1 MIELKPVLNK
11 KDLENISLYQKMPYR
26 QFYNDND
33 EGKIYDVVKSIR
45 KQNSYWPS
53 KIDDKKPETY
63 SNLIINKPK
72 ANAPAS
78 TASKLLWIINWVYE
92 DWTKIA
98 KKVWEKKDEAISK
111 VWDALVPD
119 IVSTGYQFIKP
130 QLKAVTDYA
139 LPTALGVPEELKSNY
154 KWTKALQPLTTTA
167 FEVVSAV
174 SQPLENIGKASYLKV
189 KDNASLPY
197 DIVKW
202 TIDWKWVRQ
211 IFKDRE
217 ERQFYDRLF
226 LWVNWFDDILTI
238 STSNE
243 RRMEMINQLS
253 NPADKEKA
261 EKYLED
267 NKWQIMWTDILYWVW
282 AWIIWWGWIRWAAS
296 AIKNKWVRDIL
307 NVTANVIDPSL
318 NDLAKVWVVLWA
330 LSWIQYTINWS
341 FWIEWETAEEGAFIA
356 LLATALKWMWV
367 AIPATYKGVKEL
379 LSTDEVK
386 DWMDMFFWKYK
397 QLNWVSNL
405 KADILNWNEYWD
417 ITHKIRRLNQS
428 DVEELFN
435 DADVLNRFK
444 ELQSKYPVNFKWI
457 NKDYYNWIIKNAE
470 SRIEKAEQLIPEY
483 QSILKTLSDIEKWID
498 VSQDD
503 LWIMRRWI
511 KDINEYFPWIAKFNK
526 ETNQLEVSSEDL
538 SKWINLYNKYLSWQ
552 EKAIEDNI
560 SKTYNEYILGS
571 SKGQFDYANNTMRL
585 FYSWKQDWVI
595 MHEFSHNLNKYISS
609 KEQEKVNSIYL
620 KSFKSR
626 VNEIYN
632 QLDWVTTTEISNA
645 LRWYKID
652 IPNNASKELREWIE
666 TKNAKISKLINQ
678 NDYRY
683 RNEGE
688 FFAEELKDAL
698 INWTKKTWFLEKIVN
713 YIKQLFDWRKRFF
726 NNLSNEFV
734 KWKTRSENNAYWWIS
749 DYNKNSQIKEDDINY
764 AVNSIPERWFF
775 KAWEKN
781 IQRKLIDTW
790 YTYDKNKSTISNW
803 LNIRTKQLE
812 QRVFQ
817 RREIEAVKM
826 FWWNEADI
834 ANLEQL
840 RIRWSEEN
848 LVKAFNKKAKSLSE
862 NALNKYW
869 EYAQLKSRYMQMV
882 NRNTDTLAKLEEL
895 WNEKAW
901 IEAAIDVARR
911 AKNPSEDNFKEI
923 FNLENKLAKL
933 NKEIEKVTAANK
945 LDTKVNIW
953 WRDIVFR
960 TTDEIDAYLKWV
972 ESKYNSVAEMSDL
985 QASLQKTVLNW
996 LYDSWVISAK
1006 QYDALMRNPYYVPAK
1021 LTEESKKGDIGEQMY
1036 EMRAGLIKW
1045 LWEWSDELTFSL
1057 DGIDNLIN
1065 YYRRAYSI
1073 MTKNDFLREF
1083 DEIATR
1089 WWQDLINLKNKE
1101 WFTSVPMFKDWER
1114 FDIFLPNFV
1123 TKRFEVDDVSQNL
1136 FLKTLRKWNQLSK
1149 VLITSYEPLFVAKM
1163 LLSEHLSALMQS
1175 ANTWTVSWEFFNF
1188 LPKKAATK
1196 VWEILKSDIW
1206 DRDFY
1211 NAMSQYIDATWAS
1224 YWWMK
1229 GTSKD
1234 MLNELSSD
1242 LYYSKNAYL
1251 RWYINTIDWVWKVFS
1266 DVEKYSTRWPVFT
1279 SALYKNAQ
1287 DVWMDKAEFRTL
1299 VKSFLNK
1306 ETWLLDDR
1314 WLTKALKEKWINAN
1328 LAAKYSR
1335 GIFDYLSA
1343 WDDFVFLWR
1352 YIAYANLVPVT
1363 GKALY
1368 NFSAWAIKR
1377 LWSLPTKQKNRAI
1390 AWITA
1395 TIWAVQSM
1403 AFVNY
1408 AYNYWLFKFP
1418 NESDEWFE
1426 ERKRLWELLRTQP
1439 DYTKFRPWRAY
1450 LWTDWKI
1457 HHSNIGILN
1466 NTLYDFVYRATYTAM
1481 ELARWNWMDLDWVLK
1496 QADDLTYFTKARW
1509 GVLESINLFT
1519 PTTLKWALESSFNK
1533 SLYHWGQIYTPWLW
1547 LNDDKNVWVIANTIW
1562 DILSFWYSEWPLWE
1576 KVWGFQVNKKML
1588 DNVIKFWDPEK
1599 NWFIK
1604 TLINNAQSEII
1615 NSSVNWITP
1624 KETNYIFRLFWSSA
1638 KIMDE
1643 TINWLYNASNDVSS
1657 NYKIQQNLVKNTFS
1671 ETKSKEEAIDTYA
1684 KLAKNARASYWKDHK
1699 LVKYI
1704 EWELLN
1710 RIKALEWNWI
1720 VKNLNA
1726 LQANAIW
1733 KRMAELSNEWNTSEI
1748 KNIEKWMIE
1757 AWFTTYKTK
1766 QVIIARKLYSAKTE
1780 EELKTISVNLL
1791 KTFKSDDAK
1800 TNDYIR
1806 RTILEVRDLLNAK

>member
-33 EGKIYDVVKSIR
+33 EGKIYDVVKSVR

-72 ANAPAS
+72 TDAPAS

-92 DWTKIA
+92 DWTKIV

-119 IVSTGYQFIKP
+119 FISTGYQFIKP

-139 LPTALGVPEELKSNY
+139 LPTALWVPEELKSNY

-189 KDNASLPY
+189 KENYSLPY

-202 TIDWKWVRQ
+202 TIDWKWVKQ

-243 RRMEMINQLS
+243 RRKEMINQLS

-330 LSWIQYTINWS
+330 LSWIQYATNWS

-356 LLATALKWMWV
+356 LWATALKWMWV

-386 DWMDMFFWKYK
+386 DWMDMFFGRM
-397 QLNWVSNL
+397 
-405 KADILNWNEYWD
+405 ADLTWARMHFLPPHKGWD
-417 ITHKIRRLNQS
+417 IFTKSEQDEIYKAIK
-428 DVEELFN
+428 DVKLDWNNELLKVLEKHWMVDGNWLFN
-435 DADVLNRFK
+435 DKFNR
-444 ELQSKYPVNFKWI
+444 NFPT
-457 NKDYYNWIIKNAE
+457 YN
-470 SRIEKAEQLIPEY
+470 EQLN
-483 QSILKTLSDIEKWID
+483 
-498 VSQDD
+498 D
-503 LWIMRRWI
+503 LWI
-511 KDINEYFPWIAKFNK
+511 
-526 ETNQLEVSSEDL
+526 
-538 SKWINLYNKYLSWQ
+538 WINRADDL
-552 EKAIEDNI
+552 IE
-560 SKTYNEYILGS
+560 E
-571 SKGQFDYANNTMRL
+571 
-585 FYSWKQDWVI
+585 
-595 MHEFSHNLNKYISS
+595 
-609 KEQEKVNSIYL
+609 
-620 KSFKSR
+620 
-626 VNEIYN
+626 
-632 QLDWVTTTEISNA
+632 
-645 LRWYKID
+645 
-652 IPNNASKELREWIE
+652 
-666 TKNAKISKLINQ
+666 INQ
-678 NDYRY
+678 
-683 RNEGE
+683 EQPK
-688 FFAEELKDAL
+688 A
-698 INWTKKTWFLEKIVN
+698 
-713 YIKQLFDWRKRFF
+713 
-726 NNLSNEFV
+726 LSNS
-734 KWKTRSENNAYWWIS
+734 K
-749 DYNKNSQIKEDDINY
+749 IKEDDIKY
-764 AVNSIPERWFF
+764 AVNSIPERWIF

-790 YTYDKNKSTISNW
+790 YTYNKDKWTISNW

-812 QRVFQ
+812 QRFFQ

-869 EYAQLKSRYMQMV
+869 EYIQLKSRYMQMV

-901 IEAAIDVARR
+901 IEAAIEVAKRV
-911 AKNPSEDNFKEI
+911 KNPTEDNFKEI
-923 FNLENKLAKL
+923 FNLENKLTKL

-945 LDTKVNIW
+945 LDTKVNIGW
-953 WRDIVFR
+953 IDIVFR
-960 TTDEIDAYLKWV
+960 TTDELDAYLKWV
-972 ESKYNSVAEMSDL
+972 ESKYNSVVEMSDL

-1045 LWEWSDELTFSL
+1045 LWEWSDELNFSL

-1073 MTKNDFLREF
+1073 MTKNDFLKEF

-1163 LLSEHLSALMQS
+1163 LLSEHLAALMQS

-1234 MLNELSSD
+1234 MLNELSSY

-1368 NFSAWAIKR
+1368 NFSVWAIKR

-1408 AYNYWLFKFP
+1408 AYNYWLFKFT

-1481 ELARWNWMDLDWVLK
+1481 ELARWNWMDWDWVLK

-1671 ETKSKEEAIDTYA
+1671 ETKSKEEAIDAYV